1 MPRDIPVG
9 NGRLLVNFDG
19 DYQIRD
25 IYYPYVG
32 QENHSVG
39 YPFRFGVW
47 ADGDF
52 SWMGAEWEKSLK
64 YLSETLV
71 TDVKLVN
78 HRLGIKLLCNDA
90 VDVSRDLFLRRIKV
104 VNLLD
109 RKRDVRL
116 FFHHDFRIMENAVGD
131 TASYDPG
138 TNSVVHYKGKRYFLI
153 SVFRDDRIGIDQFA
167 TGYKQFR
174 HFEGTWKDA
183 VDGVLGGNP
192 IAQGSVDSTVG
203 VNLEVEPG
211 GETMLYYFIIVG
223 EHYNVLRSMCRE
235 LLRRGAGHFIRRT
248 ENYWRLWVN
257 KTAFNFVNLP
267 SSVVEMFKK
276 SLLILRTQIDNHGA
290 IIAANDTDI
299 LHFGRDTYSYMWPRD
314 GALVAYALGLSNN
327 HDIAERFFNFCA
339 QGVMHIGYLFHKYN
353 PDGSNGSSWHPWISN
368 GKTVLPIQED
378 ETALVL
384 WSLWK
389 HFERF
394 RNIDFI
400 RPLYRPLIVRT
411 ADFMVN
417 YRDKQTG
424 LPDQS
429 YDLWEE
435 RRGIHTFT
443 TAAVY
448 GGLLAASRFADLFL
462 DIEASQ
468 KYSIA
473 ANEIKSAMT
482 KYLYSE
488 ELGRFVR
495 MIVPREDGG
504 FDVDP
509 TIDASMYGVFKFEVY
524 EPDNPLV
531 VNTMKAIEDVLWVKT
546 DVGGIARYEND
557 YYHRVSEDIKNVPG
571 NPWFICTLWLAQY
584 YIARARTLKELKSAI
599 PILEWVVKH
608 AMPSGVLAEQLN
620 PYTGEPLS
628 VSPLTWSHGEF
639 VTTVM
644 EFIDKTKSLTV
655 STILETYHAGDIKG

>member
-47 ADGDF
+47 ADGEF
-52 SWMGAEWEKSLK
+52 SWMGPEWEKSLK
-64 YLSETLV
+64 YLSESLV
-71 TDVKLVN
+71 TDVELVN
-78 HRLGIKLLCNDA
+78 RRLGIRLLCNDA
-90 VDVSRDLFLRRIKV
+90 VDIGRDMYIRRIRI
-104 VNLLD
+104 VNLLE
-109 RKRDVRL
+109 RKRDIRL

-138 TNSVVHYKGKRYFLI
+138 TNSMVHYKGKRYFLI
-153 SVFRDDRIGIDQFA
+153 SAFRDGRKGIDQFA

-183 VDGVLGGNP
+183 EDGVLSGNP

-203 VNLEVEPG
+203 VNIKVEPR
-211 GETMLYYFIIVG
+211 GETTMYYFILVG
-223 EHYNVLRSMCRE
+223 EHYNTVRE
-235 LLRRGAGHFIRRT
+235 NYHYLLRRGLEYFILRS

-257 KTAFNFVNLP
+257 KTAFNFANLP
-267 SSVVEMFKK
+267 EDVVELFKR

-299 LHFGRDTYSYMWPRD
+299 LQFGRDTYSYMWPRD

-327 HDIAERFFNFCA
+327 HDIAERFFNFCSK
-339 QGVMHIGYLFHKYN
+339 GVMHIGYLFHKYN

-368 GKTVLPIQED
+368 GKTLLPIQED

-384 WSLWK
+384 WALWE

-394 RNIDFI
+394 RDIDFI
-400 RPLYRPLIVRT
+400 RPLYRPLIMRA

-417 YRDKQTG
+417 YRDKHTG

-462 DIEASQ
+462 DEKSSQ
-468 KYSIA
+468 RYSVA
-473 ANEIKSAMT
+473 ANEVKSAMSR
-482 KYLYSE
+482 YLYSE
-488 ELGRFVR
+488 ELGRFIR

-509 TIDASMYGVFKFEVY
+509 TVDASMYAVFKFGVY
-524 EPDNPLV
+524 EPTNPLV
-531 VNTMKAIEDVLWVKT
+531 ESTMKAIEKVLRVRT
-546 DVGGIARYEND
+546 DVGGIARYQND
-557 YYHRVSEDIKNVPG
+557 YYHRVSDDIKNVPG

-584 YIARARTLKELKSAI
+584 YIARARTLKELKPAI
-599 PILEWVVKH
+599 PILQWVVKH

-639 VTTVM
+639 VATVM
-644 EFIDKTKSLTV
+644 EFVEKTKELTV
-655 STILETYHAGDIKG
+655 STILETYHAGGRE